1 MKAAIQGWIDCILV
15 LFLIAT
21 FTFYLA
27 VSLQNSTAR
36 NYHSNSI
43 AQIEASAG
51 NAAVISQCI
60 TKAEAAGYRMTVVP
74 TTLYENIRYYYVTLE
89 YDYSIPFSPLKRT
102 IKIDGYAR

>member
-1 MKAAIQGWIDCILV
+1 MKVAIQAWVDCILV

-36 NYHSNSI
+36 NYHSNAI
-43 AQIEASAG
+43 AQIEASGG
-51 NAAVISQCI
+51 NASVVNECVSRAQS
-60 TKAEAAGYRMTVVP
+60 AGYRMAVTP
-74 TTLYENIRYYYVTLE
+74 TTLYENIKYYYVILE
-89 YDYSIPFSPLKRT
+89 YDYSIPFSGITKT

>member
-1 MKAAIQGWIDCILV
+1 MKSAIQGWIDCILV

-27 VSLQNSTAR
+27 VSLQNSQAR
-36 NYHSNSI
+36 NYHSNAI

-51 NAAVISQCI
+51 NAAVVNECISR
-60 TKAEAAGYRMTVVP
+60 ADNVGYRITVTP
-74 TTLYENIRYYYVTLE
+74 TTLYENIKYYYVTLE
-89 YDYSIPFSPLKRT
+89 YDYNIPFSSLKKT